1 MLMQTETKDA
11 ARASDPVARRRTFAI
26 ISHPDAGKTTL
37 TEKLLLFGGAIQ
49 LAGEVKAKRNR
60 VSTRSDWMGIE
71 KERGIS
77 VVTSVMTF
85 EYGDCV
91 FNLLDTP
98 GHEDFSEDTY
108 RTLTAVDSAVMVID
122 AAKGIEARTRKLFEV
137 CRLRDIP
144 IVTFINKLDRESRDP
159 FELLDEI
166 EKVLALDV
174 APVTWPIG
182 RGRNFAGTY
191 DLGNGRVRRLDA
203 ADDAGTV
210 PVSGIDDP
218 LFDQLLTENG
228 EAALWREEA
237 ELAESGLKRFD
248 IEAFREGHLTP
259 VFFGSALRNFGVRD
273 LIDGLAHFAPP
284 PRGQDADKRLVEPT
298 EAKMTGFVFKI
309 QANMDPNHR
318 DRIAFMRVCS
328 GRLSRGMKAKL
339 VRTGK
344 PMSLSAPQF
353 FFAQDRAIADEA
365 FAGDVVGIPNHG
377 TLRIGD
383 TLTEGEEIVF
393 RGVPSFAPEILRR
406 IKLTDAMKAKKL
418 REALQ
423 QMGEEGVVQVF
434 RPHDG
439 SQAIVGVVGALQLD
453 VLKERLQAEYGL
465 PIDYEP
471 TRFSICRWIEADKE
485 LELDKFIGSHGSA
498 MASDLDGAPVFMAT
512 TAFSLRYE
520 EERATEVR
528 FSDIKDY
535 QKRAV

>member
-1 MLMQTETKDA
+1 MTDLPA
-11 ARASDPVARRRTFAI
+11 PVGRRRTFAI

-49 LAGEVKAKRNR
+49 LAGEVKAKKNR

-108 RTLTAVDSAVMVID
+108 RTLTAVDSAIMVID

-137 CRLRDIP
+137 CRMRDIP
-144 IVTFINKLDRESRDP
+144 IVTFINKMDREARSP
-159 FELLDEI
+159 FDLLDEI
-166 EKVLALDV
+166 EKTLALDT
-174 APVTWPIG
+174 APVTWPISQG
-182 RGRNFAGTY
+182 RSFAGTF
-191 DLGNGRVRRLDA
+191 DLRRNVVRRIDT
-203 ADDAGTV
+203 DEEPT
-210 PVSGIDDP
+210 PVSGPDDP
-218 LFDQLLTENG
+218 KLMSLLPP
-228 EAALWREEA
+228 EEA
-237 ELAESGLKRFD
+237 DAWQEEVMLAQEACKPFD
-248 IEAFREGHLTP
+248 LQAFREGHLTP

-273 LIDGLAHFAPP
+273 LIDALAAYAPP
-284 PRGQDADKRLVEPT
+284 PRGQEADKRLVEASEP
-298 EAKMTGFVFKI
+298 KMSGFVFKI

-318 DRIAFMRVCS
+318 DRIAFMRICS
-328 GRLSRGMKAKL
+328 GKLQRGMKAKL

-344 PMSLSAPQF
+344 PMSLNSPQF

-365 FAGDVVGIPNHG
+365 WAGDVVGIPNHG

-383 TLTEGEEIVF
+383 TLTEGEDIVF

-406 IKLTDAMKAKKL
+406 IKLQDAMKAKKL

-423 QMGEEGVVQVF
+423 QMAEEGVVQLFV
-434 RPHDG
+434 PQDG
-439 SQAIVGVVGALQLD
+439 SGAIVGVVGALQLD
-453 VLKERLQAEYGL
+453 VLKERLAAEYGL

-471 TRFSICRWIEADKE
+471 TRFSICRWITADDPR
-485 LELDKFIGSHGSA
+485 ELDKFIESHLSA
-498 MASDLDGAPVFMAT
+498 MARDLDDAPVFMAPNQ
-512 TAFSLRYE
+512 FNLQYEVDRYK
-520 EERATEVR
+520 AIQ
-528 FSDIKDY
+528 FSDVKDY
-535 QKRAV
+535 QKKAA